1 MIEGNIRWE
10 SEIFKIEIFL
20 DVNFLSQQAKYVLQ
34 LSHNDQISIS
44 GSSQDITLQSEIAP
58 IIVLQRT
65 DKEPWKSVSS
75 KVDRLICN

>member
-1 MIEGNIRWE
+1 MIEGNIRWKK
-10 SEIFKIEIFL
+10 EIFKIEIFL

-34 LSHNDQISIS
+34 LSYNDQISIS

-65 DKEPWKSVSS
+65 DKHGN
-75 KVDRLICN
+75 R